1 MTLYEKFVLLSLLAA
16 VVWIFTVVGT
26 PASGESLVVIIPVTP
41 GEWNVNQ
48 GYVTTSPEG
57 ERLACELGDYGEAI
71 QLGVT
76 SPDVYLKCVDFVY
89 PKAYIGQEDGTLVP
103 LAI

>member
-26 PASGESLVVIIPVTP
+26 PASGQALIVPMTP
-41 GEWNVNQ
+41 GEWGVTQ
-48 GYVTTSPEG
+48 GYISTSPEG
-57 ERLACELGDYGEAI
+57 ERFACELGEYNEAVQI
-71 QLGVT
+71 GVT